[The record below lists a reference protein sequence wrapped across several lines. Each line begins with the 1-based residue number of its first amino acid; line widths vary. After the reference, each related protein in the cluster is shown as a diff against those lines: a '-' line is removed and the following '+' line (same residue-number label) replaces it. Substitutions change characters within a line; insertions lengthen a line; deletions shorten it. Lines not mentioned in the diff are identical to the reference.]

1 MQPSGSEPCHPSS
14 SIDPYWRRYPAN
26 WHQIASFL
34 ILATLAAACGGSG
47 GGSGGNTP
55 PPSSQGS
62 ATTTVS
68 DPAPCT
74 NQYSHV
80 YVTVTDVT
88 AHMSADGSDQGVDL
102 TPGLAAHPIQIDL
115 MSQQATECTL
125 ATLGS
130 DVGLSAGKYQMITL
144 ELLENAPPSGTGVPV
159 PNDCSAAGTDV
170 FNCVVPVGGGTVAL
184 TTPSGT
190 IKLPPGQLAQGG
202 LTVPAG
208 QGVDI
213 DIDFNAC
220 ASVVQRGHSGKYN
233 LKPTLRAS
241 ELGTNPLIAGTIEL
255 GQAQGNTVTL
265 VTPTAPIAG
274 ATVWLEQQSHDVQ
287 VGGSNST
294 VSVENFIQNTRS
306 DSNGQFSFCPVG
318 PGTYELAADAQAMPG
333 GANPSMATITTGVEV
348 QSTGGPNDLVIPLVP
363 AAASTPAQVAGSFA
377 TANQSGTAGDDITFA
392 GAQIYENGSS
402 SLYAMVPFYTLGNGS
417 SQVPTSTLGAIDTS
431 ASPGTDCPSTNTCP
445 TGTNCACYSFQVPP
459 APPIVGPAGPTGSG
473 YVYPASSG
481 ASNNAQGAVD
491 AQVFSQTTGSPV
503 CSPAELLT
511 ALFGW
516 NSGADPAPLL
526 SFSACD

>member
-1 MQPSGSEPCHPSS
+1 MHVDDSKTCHPHSAGE
-14 SIDPYWRRYPAN
+14 PYWRRHPAYSTTV
-26 WHQIASFL
+26 ARFV
-34 ILATLAAACGGSG
+34 ILAALVAGCGGSG
-47 GGSGGNTP
+47 GGSSTP
-55 PPSSQGS
+55 PPSSQSS

-80 YVTVTDVT
+80 FVTVSDVT
-88 AHMSADGSDQGVDL
+88 AHLSASGSDHGVDL

-115 MSQQATECTL
+115 MSQQTTECTL

-144 ELLENAPPSGTGVPV
+144 DLLENAPPSGITAPL
-159 PNDCSAAGTDV
+159 PNACASAGANV
-170 FNCVVPVGGGTVAL
+170 FNCVVPTGAGPVPL

-202 LTVPAG
+202 LTVPPG

-241 ELGTNPLIAGTIEL
+241 ELGTNPLIAGTVEL
-255 GQAQGNTVTL
+255 GQAQGSTVAL
-265 VTPTAPIAG
+265 VTPVTPVAG
-274 ATVWLEQQSHDVQ
+274 ATVWLEQQSHDVE
-287 VGGSNST
+287 VGGSSST
-294 VSVENFIQNTRS
+294 VTAENFIQNTRS
-306 DSNGQFSFCPVG
+306 DSNGQFSFCPVA

-333 GANPSMATITTGVEV
+333 GANPSMATITTAIAV
-348 QSTGGPNDLVIPLVP
+348 QSSGGPNGLVIPLVP
-363 AAASTPAQVAGSFA
+363 APTSTPAQIAGTFA
-377 TANQSGTAGDDITFA
+377 TANQSGTVGDDITYA
-392 GAQIYENGSS
+392 STQPYQNGSA
-402 SLYAMVPFYTLGNGS
+402 SLYALVPFYTVGNGS
-417 SQVPTSTLGAIDTS
+417 AQVPTATLGAIDTA

-445 TGTNCACYSFQVPP
+445 AGTNCACYSFQVPP
-459 APPIVGPAGPTGSG
+459 TPPIVGPGGSTGSG
-473 YVYPASSG
+473 YVYPASSVG
-481 ASNNAQGAVD
+481 TAKGAVD
-491 AQVFSQTTGSPV
+491 AQALSQSTGAAV
-503 CSPAELLT
+503 CSPSELMT
-511 ALFGW
+511 ALFAW
-516 NSGADPAPLL
+516 ASGSDPAPLL

>member
-1 MQPSGSEPCHPSS
+1 MAP
-14 SIDPYWRRYPAN
+14 
-26 WHQIASFL
+26 FL
-34 ILATLAAACGGSG
+34 LLAAFVAACGGSG
-47 GGSGGNTP
+47 GGSTPP

-80 YVTVTDVT
+80 YVTVSDVT
-88 AHMSADGSDQGVDL
+88 AHLSASGSDQGVDL
-102 TPGLAAHPIQIDL
+102 TPGLAAHPIQVDL
-115 MSQQATECTL
+115 MSQQTTECTL

-144 ELLENAPPSGTGVPV
+144 DLLENAPPSGTTPPL
-159 PNDCSAAGTDV
+159 PNACAGAGTNV
-170 FNCVVPVGGGTVAL
+170 FNCVVPLGAGPVGL

-220 ASVVQRGHSGKYN
+220 ASVVQRGRSGKYN

-255 GQAQGNTVTL
+255 GQAQGSTVTL
-265 VTPTAPIAG
+265 ATPIAPVAG
-274 ATVWLEQQSHDVQ
+274 ATVWLEQQSHAVA
-287 VGGSNST
+287 VGGSTST
-294 VSVENFIQNTRS
+294 VTAENFIQNTRS

-333 GANPSMATITTGVEV
+333 GANPSMATITTGIQV
-348 QSTGGPNDLVIPLVP
+348 QSTGGPNGLVIPLVP
-363 AAASTPAQVAGSFA
+363 APTSTPAQVAGTFT
-377 TANQSGTAGDDITFA
+377 TANQAGTAGDDITFA
-392 GAQIYENGSS
+392 GSQVYQNGSS
-402 SLYAMVPFYTLGNGS
+402 SLYALVPFYTVGNGS
-417 SQVPTSTLGAIDTS
+417 AQVPTATLGAIDTA
-431 ASPGTDCPSTNTCP
+431 ASPGTDCASSNTCP
-445 TGTNCACYSFQVPP
+445 AGTNCACYSFQGPP
-459 APPIVGPAGPTGSG
+459 APPIVGAAGSSGSG
-473 YVYPASSG
+473 YVYPAGSLSKP
-481 ASNNAQGAVD
+481 QGAVD
-491 AQVFSQTTGSPV
+491 AQALSQTTGSPV
-503 CSPAELLT
+503 CSPTELMT

-516 NSGADPAPLL
+516 ASGADAAPLL
-526 SFSACD
+526 SFSTCD

>member
-1 MQPSGSEPCHPSS
+1 MRLSNSEQSYPPSANEAYKRS
-14 SIDPYWRRYPAN
+14 YPAN
-26 WHQIASFL
+26 RLRIAPFL
-34 ILATLAAACGGSG
+34 ILAALAAACGGSG
-47 GGSGGNTP
+47 SGGSTPP

-80 YVTVTDVT
+80 YVTVSDVT
-88 AHMSADGSDQGVDL
+88 AHISASGSDTGVDL
-102 TPGLAAHPIQIDL
+102 TPGLSAHPIQVDL
-115 MSQQATECTL
+115 MSQQTTECTL

-144 ELLENAPPSGTGVPV
+144 ELLENAPPSGITPPAVNG
-159 PNDCSAAGTDV
+159 CSSAGANV
-170 FNCVVPVGGGTVAL
+170 FNCVVPVGGTAVAL

-202 LTVPAG
+202 LSVPAG

-220 ASVVQRGHSGKYN
+220 ASVVQRGHSGQYN

-255 GQAQGNTVTL
+255 GQAQGSTVAL
-265 VTPTAPIAG
+265 VTPTTPVAG
-274 ATVWLEQQSHDVQ
+274 AAVWLEQQSHTVA
-287 VGGSNST
+287 VGGSST
-294 VSVENFIQNTRS
+294 TVTAENFIQNTRS

-318 PGTYELAADAQAMPG
+318 PGTYELATDAQAMPG
-333 GANPSMATITTGVEV
+333 GANPSMATITTGIQV
-348 QSTGGPNDLVIPLVP
+348 QSSGGPNALVIPLVP
-363 AAASTPAQVAGSFA
+363 APTATPAQVAGTFT
-377 TANQSGTAGDDITFA
+377 TANTAGTAGDDITFA
-392 GAQIYENGSS
+392 GTQVYQNGTS
-402 SLYAMVPFYTLGNGS
+402 SLYAMVPFYTVGNGS
-417 SQVPTSTLGAIDTS
+417 SQVPTATLGAIDTS

-445 TGTNCACYSFQVPP
+445 AGTNCACYSFQVPP
-459 APPIVGPAGPTGSG
+459 APPIVGAAGSSGSG
-473 YVYPASSG
+473 YVYPTASLSKP
-481 ASNNAQGAVD
+481 QGAVD
-491 AQVFSQTTGSPV
+491 AQALSQTTGSPV
-503 CSPAELLT
+503 CSPTELMT

-516 NSGADPAPLL
+516 ASGADPAPLL
-526 SFSACD
+526 SFTACD